1 MANNQAG
8 FDGDWEAG
16 SYTWQVLLHETA
28 HALGLKH
35 PGNYNAGGG
44 GTRGPYLSKATDTR
58 GNTLMS
64 YHNAA
69 EHDAHQL

>member
-16 SYTWQVLLHETA
+16 SYSWQVLLHETA

-44 GTRGPYLSKATDTR
+44 GTRGSLPVEGSRHR

-64 YHNAA
+64 YHNAGT
-69 EHDAHQL
+69 